1 MNSLA
6 IVLGTLSTVAA
17 LSVTATLSPTVTPSA
32 TPTGTPTGTPAAI
45 PVLVDFSGNVNVIY
59 ATR

>member
-32 TPTGTPTGTPAAI
+32 TPTGIPAPA
-45 PVLVDFSGNVNVIY
+45 LVDFSGNVNVIY

>member
-1 MNSLA
+1 LYIAMNSLA

-17 LSVTATLSPTVTPSA
+17 QSVTATLSPTVTPSA
-32 TPTGTPTGTPAAI
+32 TPT